1 MQIISSAAMN
11 QGPAGPSVA
20 FSNVVL
26 PWKEFQLHIHWFCP
40 WNYCYGTYE
49 LLFRVH
55 VRFQGPGFS
64 LRPKDRSQ
72 PQVRQHGW
80 E

>member
-26 PWKEFQLHIHWFCP
+26 LPEEFQLHVQWFCP
-40 WNYCYGTYE
+40 WNYRYGTRE
-49 LLFRVH
+49 LLFRV
-55 VRFQGPGFS
+55 RACSNALGLFTT
-64 LRPKDRSQ
+64 
-72 PQVRQHGW
+72 
-80 E
+80 